1 MHGGLSVRISLF
13 RRMSTTTSLTNQH
26 VHKTMPETIFSY
38 NEKQS
43 FGLVNCDPT
52 RQPPIATYQVVNIEG
67 QVVETLEL
75 SLDQLRFYSHH
86 LRWNRC
92 AYGWKRQLDEER

>member
-1 MHGGLSVRISLF
+1 MYI
-13 RRMSTTTSLTNQH
+13 N
-26 VHKTMPETIFSY
+26 KTMPETIFSY

-75 SLDQLRFYSHH
+75 SLD
-86 LRWNRC
+86 
-92 AYGWKRQLDEER
+92 

>member
-1 MHGGLSVRISLF
+1 
-13 RRMSTTTSLTNQH
+13 
-26 VHKTMPETIFSY
+26 MPETIFSY

-67 QVVETLEL
+67 QVVGTLEL
-75 SLDQLRFYSHH
+75 SLDNSGFTLIILDRIVVPTAGSDSWTKRDETVAD
-86 LRWNRC
+86 LTLIAPNIRKLLNRNF
-92 AYGWKRQLDEER
+92 GQTTLKR

>member
-1 MHGGLSVRISLF
+1 
-13 RRMSTTTSLTNQH
+13 
-26 VHKTMPETIFSY
+26 MPETIFSY

-75 SLDQLRFYSHH
+75 SLDQLRFYSHY
-86 LRWNRC
+86 LR
-92 AYGWKRQLDEER
+92 